1 MYGPNPELKMNVE
14 CTLCGHSAPFL
25 KDHLQTEHGL
35 SLAEYQAEHPD
46 APIAS
51 DAIHSHM
58 VLNELLDG
66 AGTQRHPPG
75 PNDLTVKIA
84 GTTMKVHGSVPASA
98 CLKDPWKYKVPEHG
112 DLAADVAEAALML
125 TTGMPS
131 WIHGPPGSGKDAFL
145 QHWSAVT
152 RTPSLFLQ
160 INPKT
165 NLQAWFF
172 RRSFNSD
179 GSTGYEEGKVLRALR
194 DGYRCPDG
202 TVIPYALV
210 FSDFDRADP
219 RQMEA
224 IRACIESTGGRV
236 AGPMGE
242 FYEVL
247 EGTQI
252 FFTAN
257 SSGTGDEFGRRI
269 TSNPVDSAFMDRVC
283 GLQFHWM
290 DWDDEEPVLRD
301 KFPEFARRAGHYFEK
316 VGKVTKAIREK
327 VDQEEVNIEFSHR
340 ALEKWL
346 RHAEKILEHS
356 GGSGLPPKL
365 LNRSARVGFL
375 DLLPDRSTREQVRAI
390 MQPHIKD
397 SE

>member
-1 MYGPNPELKMNVE
+1 MNVS
-14 CTLCGHSAPFL
+14 CTICGHSAPFL
-25 KDHLQTEHGL
+25 KNHLETEHGL

-46 APIAS
+46 APIAA
-51 DAIHSHM
+51 DEIHTHM
-58 VLNELLDG
+58 VYDEIMAQG
-66 AGTQRHPPG
+66 GSRRHPPG
-75 PNDLTVKIA
+75 PNDLTIKIA
-84 GTTMKVHGSVPASA
+84 GTAMKVYGSVPPSA
-98 CLKDPWKYKVPEHG
+98 CLKNPDSYKIPEHG
-112 DLAADVAEAALML
+112 ELAADVAEAALML
-125 TTGMPS
+125 TTGMAG

-145 QHWSAVT
+145 QHVSAVT
-152 RTPSLFLQ
+152 RRPAMFLQ

-165 NLQAWFF
+165 NLQAWFY

-179 GSTGYEEGKVLRALR
+179 GSTGYEEGQVLTAMR
-194 DGYRCPDG
+194 DGYTCTDG
-202 TVIPYALV
+202 TVVPYMII

-236 AGPMGE
+236 AGPKGV

-247 EGTQI
+247 PGTSI
-252 FFTAN
+252 YFTAN

-269 TSNPVDSAFMDRVC
+269 TSNPVDSAFIDRVC

-290 DWDDEEPVLRD
+290 DWDDELPILQS
-301 KFPEFARRAGHYFEK
+301 KFPEFNRRAGHLFEK
-316 VGKVTKAIREK
+316 VGKVTSAIRKK
-327 VDQEEVNIEFSHR
+327 VDQEEINIEFSHR
-340 ALEKWL
+340 ALEKWI

-356 GGSGLPPKL
+356 GGGSLPPKL

-375 DLLPDRSTREQVRAI
+375 DMLPDRATREAVKAI

-397 SE
+397 TE